1 MSAYEHWVVGTPLS
15 GHLNPTRTHTA
26 IRRKTILQDASIKS
40 AANTKKEVRALGA
53 MERLFWLMHQNHPA
67 HFTVTA
73 EVKGITKVQS
83 WRDALDAVQ
92 RRHPVLS
99 TSINRNE
106 AGQPALYQVEGA
118 PIPLRVVDGRVQGR
132 WELELDHEMAV
143 PVTLDQAP
151 LIRSVLIHKPQSA
164 VLIMIAHHAIADG
177 MALVFLI
184 RDLLQVLSGGQ
195 IEPLSFSGS
204 AEELLSGLPEG
215 EKLVQAE
222 ASQADAP
229 QAEPALYREGNGMAP
244 RVTARKLDEHLTAT
258 LKERARREGTTVQG
272 ALCAALVLAG
282 RKTSSTWRKQSVRVM
297 SPINVRALLGA
308 GEACGLYL
316 GGGMIPFHPG
326 DSRDFWELARFAKQE
341 FSPPQTFQSLST
353 SLHGLEAI
361 MTKDMDVETAAQ
373 IAAGAFARDLMVS
386 NLGQMPYESE
396 FGKLKLEAVWGPT
409 ALQGLDGEQN
419 VGIATTNG
427 AIRLLHASYFL
438 IPYLLEN
445 TELILRAACE
455 DTRD

>member
-1 MSAYEHWVVGTPLS
+1 M
-15 GHLNPTRTHTA
+15 
-26 IRRKTILQDASIKS
+26 LQDLLVMPATKS
-40 AANTKKEVRALGA
+40 KKEVRALGA
-53 MERLFWLMHQNHPA
+53 MERLFWLMDQNHPV
-67 HFTVTA
+67 HLTVTA
-73 EVKGITKVQS
+73 EVKGFTKVQS

-92 RRHPVLS
+92 GRHPVLS
-99 TSINRNE
+99 TSIKRNE
-106 AGQPALYQVEGA
+106 EGQSALYQADAA
-118 PIPLRVVDGRVQGR
+118 PIPLRVVDGSFPGR
-132 WELELDHEMAV
+132 WELELEREMAL
-143 PVTLDQAP
+143 PFTPEQAP

-195 IEPLSFSGS
+195 IEPLSFNSS
-204 AEELLSGLPEG
+204 AEELLSTLPEG
-215 EKLVQAE
+215 EEVVQVG
-222 ASQADAP
+222 AP
-229 QAEPALYREGNGMAP
+229 QAEPALYREDDGLTP
-244 RVTARKLDEHLTAT
+244 RSTARKLDENLTAT

-282 RKTSSTWRKQSVRVM
+282 RKTSSTWRNQSVRVM
-297 SPINVRALLGA
+297 SPINVRAHLGA

-316 GGGMIPFHPG
+316 CGGMVPFQPG
-326 DSRDFWELARFAKQE
+326 DSRAFWELARFAKKE
-341 FSPPQTFQSLST
+341 LAPSQTFQSLST

-361 MTKDMDVETAAQ
+361 MTEDVDVETAAQ

-386 NLGQMPYESE
+386 NLGPMPYESE

-427 AIRLLHASYFL
+427 AIRLLHASYSL
-438 IPYLLEN
+438 IPDLLEN

-455 DTRD
+455 GQTPDVTTVLREL

>member
-1 MSAYEHWVVGTPLS
+1 MSAT
-15 GHLNPTRTHTA
+15 
-26 IRRKTILQDASIKS
+26 KS
-40 AANTKKEVRALGA
+40 NKEVRGLGA
-53 MERLFWLMHQNHPA
+53 MERLFWLMDQKHPA
-67 HFTVTA
+67 HLTVTA
-73 EVKGITKVQS
+73 EVKGFTKVQS

-99 TSINRNE
+99 TSITRNE
-106 AGQPALYQVEGA
+106 ADQPALYQVDAA
-118 PIPLRVVDGRVQGR
+118 PIPLRVVDGSVQGR
-132 WELELDHEMAV
+132 WELELDREMAV
-143 PVTLDQAP
+143 PFTPEQAP

-164 VLIMIAHHAIADG
+164 VLITIAHHAIADG

-195 IEPLSFSGS
+195 IEPLSFSSS
-204 AEELLSGLPEG
+204 AEELLSNLPKG
-215 EKLVQAE
+215 EEIVQAE
-222 ASQADAP
+222 ASQAGAP
-229 QAEPALYREGNGMAP
+229 HAEPALYREGNGLTP
-244 RVTARKLDEHLTAT
+244 RVAARQLDENLTAA

-297 SPINVRALLGA
+297 SPVNARAHLEA

-316 GGGMIPFHPG
+316 GGGLVPFQPG
-326 DSRDFWELARFAKQE
+326 DSRAFWDLARFAKKE
-341 FSPPQTFQSLST
+341 LSPSQTFQSLSA
-353 SLHGLEAI
+353 SLRGLDGI
-361 MTKDMDVETAAQ
+361 MTKDMNVETAAQ
-373 IAAGAFARDLMVS
+373 IAAVAFARDLMVS

-427 AIRLLHASYFL
+427 AIRLLHASYSL
-438 IPYLLEN
+438 IPHLLEN
-445 TELILRAACE
+445 TESILRVAL
-455 DTRD
+455 